1 MEYVSYADGK
11 ISSVKLLNVV
21 VNVKHLQR
29 FLELLFWLQKFILLI
44 FQFLILKKKKES
56 CQKMM
61 K

>member
-29 FLELLFWLQKFILLI
+29 FLEFLFWLQKFILLI